1 MEIERK
7 FLVKNLPK
15 SLENYKLR
23 IIEQGYLS
31 TIPAIRVRRD
41 NNDFYLTYKSGGI
54 GISHEEANL
63 PLTPESYYHLL
74 KKSDGYIITKKR
86 YEIPHG
92 KYVIELDIFENEL
105 EGLVIAEVEF
115 PTEEEALS
123 YLPPEWLGE
132 DVTGNRNYT
141 NSSLS
146 QSGVIPH

>member
-7 FLVKNLPK
+7 FLVKSIPT

-41 NNDFYLTYKSGGI
+41 NNDFYLTYKSGDLGL
-54 GISHEEANL
+54 SHEESNL
-63 PLTPESYYHLL
+63 PLNKESYCHLL
-74 KKSDGYIITKKR
+74 RKSDGYIITKKR

-92 KYVIELDIFENEL
+92 KYFIELDIFENEL

-115 PTEEEALS
+115 PTQEEALS
-123 YLPPEWLGE
+123 YLPPEWFGK
-132 DVTGNRNYT
+132 DVTGNKNYT

-146 QSGVIPH
+146 QTGVIPH